1 MRYHRAFAASVAA
14 AALITPLLAA
24 SLSLQNLPAERGA
37 LRDAAVCEKPGFA
50 AFGLFLPL
58 H

>member
-1 MRYHRAFAASVAA
+1 MAFFDLHEWPLMVLFAV
-14 AALITPLLAA
+14 LLAA
-24 SLSLQNLPAERGA
+24 GLSVRNLPAERSA
-37 LRDAAVCEKPGFA
+37 FRDAAVCEKPGFA

>member
-1 MRYHRAFAASVAA
+1 MAFFDLHEWPLTVLFAA
-14 AALITPLLAA
+14 LLAA